1 MGDVLSS
8 QTSDA
13 VLLAEDSDDDILL
26 FQRAYSSAG
35 VHSPLHIVR
44 DGEEAIRYLKGRGK
58 FTDRTLYPVPR
69 LLVVDLKMPRRNGFD
84 VIQWVR
90 RESDLKALH
99 IIVLTTSGDLSDVKR
114 AYETGANSFVTKSL
128 DLQEFVQQLK
138 DVKSHWL

>member
-26 FQRAYSSAG
+26 FKRAYNRAG

-69 LLVVDLKMPRRNGFD
+69 LLVVDLKMPRKNGFE
-84 VIQWVR
+84 VIDWVR
-90 RESDLKALH
+90 RESDLKTLH

-128 DLQEFVQQLK
+128 DMGEFVEQLK
-138 DVKSHWL
+138 GVKSNWL

>member
-1 MGDVLSS
+1 MGDALSS

-26 FQRAYSSAG
+26 FKRAYNSAG

-44 DGEEAIRYLKGRGK
+44 NGEEAIKYLKGAGK
-58 FTDRTLYPVPR
+58 FVNRTLYPVPR
-69 LLVVDLKMPRRNGFD
+69 LLVVDLKMPRKNGFE
-84 VIQWVR
+84 VIDWVR

-114 AYETGANSFVTKSL
+114 AYETGANSFVTKSVDML
-128 DLQEFVQQLK
+128 ELTEQLK
-138 DVKSHWL
+138 GMKSHWL